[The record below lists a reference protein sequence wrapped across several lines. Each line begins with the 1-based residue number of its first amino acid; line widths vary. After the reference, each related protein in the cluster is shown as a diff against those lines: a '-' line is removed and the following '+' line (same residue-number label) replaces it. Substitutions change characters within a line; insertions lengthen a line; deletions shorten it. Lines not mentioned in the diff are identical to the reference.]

1 MNEEEDIVTTG
12 ESGMVAWI
20 GDQWIPVEDLI

>member
-1 MNEEEDIVTTG
+1 MNEEADIVTTG
-12 ESGMVAWI
+12 ESGMVVWI

>member
-1 MNEEEDIVTTG
+1 MNEEDIVTTG